1 MFGMSVEHL
10 MVLTVVVL
18 LFGSKRIPELGG
30 AVGKSIRAFK
40 EGLGGGPER
49 EPAKPAVEDHQTHRQ

>member
-10 MVLTVVVL
+10 MVLTVVIL

-40 EGLGGGPER
+40 EGINGLAEPEKPVLPRENGPQ
-49 EPAKPAVEDHQTHRQ
+49 PK